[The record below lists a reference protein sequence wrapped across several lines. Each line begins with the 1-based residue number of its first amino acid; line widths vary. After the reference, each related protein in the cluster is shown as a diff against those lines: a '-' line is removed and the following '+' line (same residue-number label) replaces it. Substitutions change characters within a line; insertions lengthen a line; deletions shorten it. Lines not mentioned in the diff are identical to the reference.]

1 MTMSLKFNVIKK
13 INCPEIQDKVH
24 SNPNLP
30 FGTTGTLFKWL
41 VKKFDFDFND
51 IVIESMTMSLNRAA
65 AEYGILLR
73 VCACATGTGTCRVRV
88 RLAMSAK
95 IIGVAFGWRC
105 RRK

>member
-73 VCACATGTGTCRVRV
+73 VCACATGTEK
-88 RLAMSAK
+88 SAK